1 MGSCRLS
8 LNYAWCVGKY
18 ESEEETLPLFSGY
31 SLRSRYE
38 DNWEPRR
45 GYSPIKVKGV
55 LVLPLRVFPTQT
67 KELILVPF
75 LNKRKSF

>member
-8 LNYAWCVGKY
+8 LNYAWSVGKY

-38 DNWEPRR
+38 DDWEPRR
-45 GYSPIKVKGV
+45 GYSPVKVTGV
-55 LVLPLRVFPTQT
+55 LV
-67 KELILVPF
+67 VPF
-75 LNKRKSF
+75 RGSNLWIGTA